1 MLKVKN
7 ISFSYHKTP
16 VLQNI
21 SFNVKQGD
29 VLAIVGES
37 GSGKS
42 TLLKLLYGEYDLDM
56 GQLFWED
63 QEILGPKFNLITGPD
78 YMKFLSQE
86 FDLMPST
93 TVEKNIGEFLSNFY
107 LKEKKRRT
115 AELLKVVELEKYAK
129 TKVRFL
135 SGGQKQRVALAK
147 ALANQP
153 EVLLLDEPFSH
164 IDNFRKR
171 SLRRKLFAHLKENN
185 ITAILATHDQE
196 DVLSFA
202 DNMLVIHEGK
212 KVELD
217 TPQRLFENP
226 KNSLTTSFFSEFN
239 EFNISEICSLKRGN
253 LTNSNKNDT
262 IIIYAHELELVEKSK
277 LKAKVKKSYF
287 KGNYYLIEADFNE
300 RNIYFENGEKL
311 EENEQVCLKVNEQVI
326 NQYLS
331 KNKL

>member
-7 ISFSYHKTP
+7 ISFSYHETP

-21 SFNVKQGD
+21 NINVKQGD
-29 VLAIVGES
+29 VLAVVGES

-42 TLLKLLYGEYDLDM
+42 TLLKLLYGEYDLDK
-56 GQLFWED
+56 GLLFWKD
-63 QEILGPKFNLITGPD
+63 KEILGPKFNLIIGPD

-115 AELLKVVELEKYAK
+115 EELIKVVELEAFAK

-153 EVLLLDEPFSH
+153 EILLLDEPFSH

-171 SLRRKLFAHLKENN
+171 SLRRNLFAHLKENN
-185 ITAILATHDQE
+185 ITAIVATHDHE

-212 KVELD
+212 KVIID
-217 TPQRLFENP
+217 TPQHLFAHP
-226 KNSLTTSFFSEFN
+226 KNSLIASFFSEFN
-239 EFNISEICSLKRGN
+239 EFKLSEI
-253 LTNSNKNDT
+253 TNSIEGDT
-262 IIIYAHELELVEKSK
+262 IIIYAHQLKLVEKSE
-277 LKAKVKKSYF
+277 LKAIVKKSYF
-287 KGNYYLIEADFNE
+287 KGNHNLIEAEFNG
-300 RNIYFENGEKL
+300 RNIYFENDVKL
-311 EENEQVCLKVNEQVI
+311 EENKEI
-326 NQYLS
+326 YLEVH
-331 KNKL
+331 KEVLNKKIS